1 MKSHSFCAAFY
12 ISVTIIFLSFTVRE
26 TIIDPDKISF
36 SDADSTGWH
45 PETFYIVYPD
55 LKMTF
60 DLPYED
66 DRSGVA
72 NLLFIDKN
80 TGGVRLLDTVVNE
93 RYIRNRIYIDDV
105 VRKYRRLSGTYDVI
119 LLYNNGKYI
128 RQKDVFWG
136 KDIST
141 EVNMKHLKVQP
152 CDSLSLHWLTLRAFT
167 SAISDRVF
175 DHKRAVSEKKIRGYL
190 FVEGGPATQYAVAG
204 IAREITGEGL
214 PSCTSDG
221 YFEVDVDDENYLPLE
236 FHGIGQSRNF
246 ERFDAKANSGIFY
259 VMTGP
264 SPEEIRNVIISH

>member
-1 MKSHSFCAAFY
+1 
-12 ISVTIIFLSFTVRE
+12 
-26 TIIDPDKISF
+26 
-36 SDADSTGWH
+36 
-45 PETFYIVYPD
+45 
-55 LKMTF
+55 MTF

-80 TGGVRLLDTVVNE
+80 TGGVRLFDTVVNK
-93 RYIRNRIYIDDV
+93 RYMRNRIYIDDV
-105 VRKYRRLSGTYDVI
+105 VRQYHRLSGTYDVI

-175 DHKRAVSEKKIRGYL
+175 DRKRAVSEKKIRGYL
-190 FVEGGPATQYAVAG
+190 FIPYLFKENGSATQYALAG
-204 IAREITGEGL
+204 IAREITGSEGL

-236 FHGIGQSRNF
+236 FFCIGHNF

-259 VMTGP
+259 VLTGL
-264 SPEEIRNVIISH
+264 SPEEIRNVIMR